1 MNNSLLQ
8 VGSSFSLAIC
18 AARQK
23 DKATESVTELV
34 GAFKKPPHPVT
45 PSASDIST
53 PFQISPMLPTKSP
66 YGYGHRRS
74 SEPFRGSQKLS
85 GLDELGVESATSR
98 SKRTSG
104 FLSLLGYVLFRV
116 HLLGFLLAWLWRE
129 SRSIARE
136 LVSTLIETKSCLG
149 MEKNFR
155 MLSPLFVEV
164 FLWNFQLLI
173 LKRCVPP
180 VGWERSRNGSWR
192 M

>member
-164 FLWNFQLLI
+164 FL
-173 LKRCVPP
+173 
-180 VGWERSRNGSWR
+180 
-192 M
+192 